1 MNICKKTVVTLQC
14 VSDSMIFIELL
25 VVISQQKKTGKEN
38 TNKTIVVVSTVKFSS
53 TSSLYPW
60 KLKICFYFREQCMKY
75 DRETY
80 VNS

>member
-25 VVISQQKKTGKEN
+25 VVISQQKKKTGKEN

-53 TSSLYPW
+53 TSSLYP
-60 KLKICFYFREQCMKY
+60 
-75 DRETY
+75 
-80 VNS
+80 